1 MSAQNLIR
9 ILEDNSLSILAE
21 AVTDVRASSGTALR
35 SVSDDDLK
43 IVLYTVLLK
52 VIDVLRDKSAVQ
64 INVRVDTQ
72 TIFVNAV
79 RDMMDYIDGQSS
91 YTAGHTRRV
100 VEHVVKMASCMG
112 LPDEDIDR
120 LEMAAWVHNIGL
132 ISQSQKLDS
141 LPRTLTQDELKMAR
155 NHTVVGAEILRPIEF
170 MAPLVPI
177 VRYHHTRYDASQ
189 NSHNEPKGDAIPLG
203 ARLICIADAYQAMLE
218 PRAYRPPLSR
228 MEALLEIEKGSG
240 TQFDPA
246 LVPFAHEL

>member
-9 ILEDNSLSILAE
+9 IIEDNSLSILAE
-21 AVTDVRASSGTALR
+21 AVADVRETSGTALR
-35 SVSDDDLK
+35 SISDEDLR

-52 VIDVLRDKSAVQ
+52 VVEVLREKSAVS
-64 INVRVDTQ
+64 NVRVDTQ
-72 TIFVNAV
+72 AIFVNAV
-79 RDMMDYIDGQSS
+79 RDMMDYIDGQST

-112 LPDEDIDR
+112 LPDKDIDM
-120 LEMAAWVHNIGL
+120 LEMAACVHNIGM
-132 ISQSQKLDS
+132 ISQSQKLDA

-177 VRYHHTRYDASQ
+177 VRYHHTRYDAGQ

-203 ARLICIADAYQAMLE
+203 SRLICIADAYQAMLE
-218 PRAYRPPLSR
+218 PRAYRPALSR
-228 MEALLEIEKGSG
+228 MDALLEIDKGSG

>member
-9 ILEDNSLSILAE
+9 ILEDNSLSILSE
-21 AVTDVRASSGTALR
+21 AIVDVRSASGPALR

-52 VIDVLRDKSAVQ
+52 VVDILRDKSAVQ
-64 INVRVDTQ
+64 TNVRVDTQ

-79 RDMMDYIDGQSS
+79 RDMMDYIDGQSA

-112 LPDEDIDR
+112 LPDKDIDM
-120 LEMAAWVHNIGL
+120 LEMAAWVHNIGM
-132 ISQSQKLDS
+132 ISQAQKLDS

-177 VRYHHTRYDASQ
+177 VRYHHTRYDSGQ
-189 NSHNEPKGDAIPLG
+189 NSLHEPKGDAIPLG
-203 ARLICIADAYQAMLE
+203 SRLICIADAYQAMLE
-218 PRAYRPPLSR
+218 PRAYRPALSR
-228 MEALLEIEKGSG
+228 MDALLEIDKGSG
-240 TQFDPA
+240 SQFDPL
-246 LVPFAHEL
+246 LVPYAHEL